1 LAGRNVRVP
10 LYAGWMRLTVFIL
23 VALAGGR
30 ALVGY
35 LVRNRK

>member
-1 LAGRNVRVP
+1 
-10 LYAGWMRLTVFIL
+10 MRLTVIIL
-23 VALAGGR
+23 VALAGGH